1 MSNLSLHEYWKL
13 IGPVIDHVAIGEE
26 DNRTVGGE
34 KDEDVPDSMKVGEAD
49 TGPVGTEEPV
59 VDPGHQGHADDADAP
74 LAEVDDPHVD
84 LCAEL
89 HDHEGDA
96 GDCQQ
101 HQTEGVHS
109 LTERCIS
116 AMNSVSM
123 ASNLF
128 YILKKAKQF
137 CRNRSK

>member
-1 MSNLSLHEYWKL
+1 MIYN
-13 IGPVIDHVAIGEE
+13 VAVGKQYDGAVRGEE
-26 DNRTVGGE
+26 D
-34 KDEDVPDSMKVGEAD
+34 EDMPDSVEIGEANAC
-49 TGPVGTEEPV
+49 PIGTEEPV

-109 LTERCIS
+109 LTVKCIS

-137 CRNRSK
+137 CRSRSK

>member
-1 MSNLSLHEYWKL
+1 MIYN
-13 IGPVIDHVAIGEE
+13 VAVGKQYDGAVGGEE
-26 DNRTVGGE
+26 D
-34 KDEDVPDSMKVGEAD
+34 EDMPDSVEIGEANAC
-49 TGPVGTEEPV
+49 PIGTEEPV

-101 HQTEGVHS
+101 HQTEGIHS

-128 YILKKAKQF
+128 YIMKKAKQF
-137 CRNRSK
+137 CRNTSK